1 MLSSIKTRIIAFYMA
16 VLFVTLPALGVLL
29 YATLDKIV
37 YNAID
42 SGLLSK
48 AKALATLIY
57 EDKDETEFNFSDDIM
72 WEYNSPKARTFF
84 QIRRP
89 DGNIIEKSESLGNVE
104 LLFQPGDRGTTFKT
118 ILLKGSPARLINFY
132 IHNKVEKTENSPA
145 KAGEAKKQGLD
156 LLLQCAQDISLQTA
170 MLRNYK
176 IALFLSIFTVMAIS
190 AAGGFVIARRA
201 LEPVEKMSETVDK
214 ISEANLSE
222 RIDIE
227 NTPKELRVLA
237 SSFNTTFDR
246 LAEAFKRQKQF
257 TADASHELRT
267 PLSVILSQS
276 EITLRKERSGPEY
289 KKALTAVMD
298 AAQIMS
304 AMVSKLLFL
313 ARLSAER
320 ITLDKEPVA
329 LNKIITEAAGL
340 LAPVNNQNNTRINIA
355 PLSSHLLVTGD
366 KTALLQLY
374 INIIDNAI
382 KYGGTERVVD
392 ISVRKEDEFLVSEI
406 KDHGIGM
413 HSEELSKIFDRFYRV
428 DKSRSRNSGGMGLGM
443 SICQAI
449 VRQHNGKIEI
459 KSEIGTGTIVSIYLR
474 SVKRTRI
481 RT

>member
-1 MLSSIKTRIIAFYMA
+1 MLSSIKTRIIVFYMA

-89 DGNIIEKSESLGNVE
+89 DGSIIEKSESLGNAE
-104 LLFQPGDRGTTFKT
+104 LLFHPGDEGTTYKT
-118 ILLKGSPARLINFY
+118 ISLKGSPARLINFY
-132 IHNKVEKTENSPA
+132 IHNKVENPPA
-145 KAGEAKKQGLD
+145 KAGGSKRQGMD
-156 LLLQCAQDISLQTA
+156 LLLQCAQDINLQTA
-170 MLRNYK
+170 MLRNYE
-176 IALFLSIFTVMAIS
+176 IALFLSIFTVMAVS

-201 LEPVEKMSETVDK
+201 LEPVEEMSKTVDK

-222 RIDIE
+222 RIDLE

-246 LAEAFKRQKQF
+246 LTEAFKRQKQF

-276 EITLRKERSGPEY
+276 EITLRRERSGPEY
-289 KKALTAVMD
+289 KKALAAVMD

-313 ARLSAER
+313 ARLSTEK

-329 LNKIITEAAGL
+329 LDKIIAEAAGL
-340 LAPVNNQNNTRINIA
+340 LAPVTSQNNTRINIA
-355 PLSSHLLVTGD
+355 PLSGHLLAAGD

-392 ISVRKEDEFLVSEI
+392 ISVKREDGFIVSEI

-428 DKSRSRNSGGMGLGM
+428 AKSRSRGSGSIGLGM

-449 VRQHNGKIEI
+449 VRQHKGKIEI
-459 KSEIGTGTIVSIYLR
+459 KSEVGTGTIVSIYLR
-474 SVKRTRI
+474 EA
-481 RT
+481 

>member
-1 MLSSIKTRIIAFYMA
+1 MA
-16 VLFVTLPALGVLL
+16 VLFITLPALGLLL

-37 YNAID
+37 YHAID

-89 DGNIIEKSESLGNVE
+89 NGSIIEKSESLGKAE
-104 LLFQPGDRGTTFKT
+104 LLFQPGDKGTTFKT
-118 ILLKGSPARLINFY
+118 ITLKSSPARLINFY
-132 IHNKVEKTENSPA
+132 IHNKVENTSA
-145 KAGEAKKQGLD
+145 KAGETKKQGLN
-156 LLLQCAQDISLQTA
+156 LILQCAQDIDAQTDLLQ
-170 MLRNYK
+170 NYG
-176 IALFLSIFTVMAIS
+176 IALFLSIFVVMAIS

-201 LEPVEKMSETVDK
+201 LEPVEKMSKTVDK

-227 NTPKELRVLA
+227 DTPKELRVLA

-246 LAEAFKRQKQF
+246 LSEAFKRQKQF

-267 PLSVILSQS
+267 PLAVILSQS
-276 EITLRKERSGPEY
+276 EITIRKERSVSEY
-289 KKALTAVMD
+289 KDALTAVMD
-298 AAQIMS
+298 AAKIMS

-313 ARLSAER
+313 ARL
-320 ITLDKEPVA
+320 TTGKMDVDKEPIA
-329 LNKIITEAAGL
+329 LDKIIAETVRL
-340 LAPVNNQNNTRINIA
+340 LTPIASQKNTRINIV
-355 PLSSHLLVTGD
+355 PTGDHLLVFGD
-366 KTALLQLY
+366 RAALLQLY

-382 KYGGTERVVD
+382 KYGAAQGAVD
-392 ISVRKEDEFLVSEI
+392 ISVKKEDGFIVSEI
-406 KDHGIGM
+406 KDHGIGITK
-413 HSEELSKIFDRFYRV
+413 ENLGRIFDRFYRV
-428 DKSRSRNSGGMGLGM
+428 DKSRSRESGGIGLGM

-459 KSEIGTGTIVSIYLR
+459 GSEVGIGTIVSIYL
-474 SVKRTRI
+474 KEAG
-481 RT
+481 